1 MALRLDENKAKMAMD
16 RCPGPIQNSEVYV
29 LSGQVELHQPRAA
42 PPSPPTPCETRS
54 ISPVSDAGD
63 KLKLLS
69 IPSPVINESSQTSE
83 KFEKR
88 LKTAV
93 HVLNTEATAL
103 QCLTRLYESDSLARE
118 GFSKSVDVMKRAVDK
133 RGKVVICGVGKSGH
147 IAKKMVATMNSLRV
161 PATYLHPTEA
171 LHGDLGKVSE
181 YDVILLITFSGKT
194 PELLQLV
201 PHFNPLVPLI
211 VLTAHIHPS
220 TCKIINQRPDAVLL
234 PSPIHESETDSFG
247 VSAPT
252 TSTTIALAL
261 GDALAVAISEEL
273 HPSVSEVFS
282 RNHPGGAIGHAASR
296 SSQPVSSLACE
307 LATIPFAFAP
317 SAPEMSMALTT
328 SPPSPAS
335 STDSSSTA
343 PAMRAMHVLISGY
356 QSPSGWVRYSDGSV
370 VPPRRIRRLTPADLD
385 LEATKVKGLVVE
397 RREWFP
403 VEESMTV
410 KDVMELLKGHIS
422 AAECNDDVVV
432 VTTRNGNMVGV
443 VEVATLLGV

>member
-1 MALRLDENKAKMAMD
+1 MATD

-29 LSGQVELHQPRAA
+29 LNSQMELHQPRAA

-54 ISPVSDAGD
+54 ISPISEAGE
-63 KLKLLS
+63 KLKLLT
-69 IPSPVINESSQTSE
+69 IPSPAINESSQTSQ
-83 KFEKR
+83 KFAKR
-88 LKTAV
+88 VKTAV

-103 QCLTRLYESDSLARE
+103 SCLTRLYETDTLARE
-118 GFSKSVDVMKRAVDK
+118 GFSKSVDVIKRAVDK

-220 TCKIINQRPDAVLL
+220 TCKIINQRPDAILL
-234 PSPIHESETDSFG
+234 PSPIHESETESFG

-273 HPSVSEVFS
+273 HPSVSDVFS
-282 RNHPGGAIGHAASR
+282 RNHPGGAIGHAVTR
-296 SSQPVSSLACE
+296 SSQPVSSLACD
-307 LATIPFAFAP
+307 LASIPFVFAP
-317 SAPEMSMALTT
+317 PSSEKSLALTT
-328 SPPSPAS
+328 PLSPAS
-335 STDSSSTA
+335 STDDCELP

-356 QSPSGWVRYSDGSV
+356 QSSSGWVRYSDGSV
-370 VPPRRIRRLTPADLD
+370 VPPRRIKRLTPADLD
-385 LEATKVKGLVVE
+385 QEATKVKGLVVE

-403 VEESMTV
+403 VEETLTV
-410 KDVMELLKGHIS
+410 KDVVELLKGHIS

-432 VTTRNGNMVGV
+432 ATTRDGEMVGV